1 MKQLQKYKVNIYCK
15 FNFTIRGLQLNV
27 PEEETRSPDKLSI
40 LLFSRK
46 PNQMKTLLACVLVD
60 GTHRYFLA
68 SLQSLLT
75 FLATPIQGILAL
87 LKHFCQGNIQHK
99 KRNFSENNG
108 NF

>member
-1 MKQLQKYKVNIYCK
+1 MKQLQRYKVNIYCK

-27 PEEETRSPDKLSI
+27 LEEGTRSPDKLS
-40 LLFSRK
+40 LLFFSRK
-46 PNQMKTLLACVLVD
+46 PNQMKTLLTCVLVD

-68 SLQSLLT
+68 SLQSLVT
-75 FLATPIQGILAL
+75 FLASPIQGILAL